1 MRTTNILLHKKT
13 AHFYIWRIMSINK
26 VFTMHFQLK
35 CGCDAPLR
43 DVGKRKQKLKLERGD
58 EK

>member
-1 MRTTNILLHKKT
+1 
-13 AHFYIWRIMSINK
+13 MSINK